1 MIEDTAEPATLAASA
16 LLTGS
21 GVALLLLVSG
31 SWLHDAPAPAEHPM
45 EIALMAEPAPPPAPA
60 PIPPA
65 QLSRS
70 QTLEETPLLDPPPRT
85 QAAADL
91 AAPRPHKRHAPPQS
105 QPVPASES
113 ANARP
118 VDMPPAPAKPAP
130 PAGNPSEDA
139 RYTFLVHAT
148 IERNKRNPDTPLYR
162 MMHPHGTA
170 RVIFTLDRSGAVSGV
185 RMADSS
191 GVAML
196 DDQAVAIVQNCQ
208 FPPMPAAVFAGSAL
222 HVFTV
227 DIHFPPFG
235 MAD

>member
-16 LLTGS
+16 VLTGS
-21 GVALLLLVSG
+21 GVALLLLVG
-31 SWLHDAPAPAEHPM
+31 GAWPPDAPALAERAV

-60 PIPPA
+60 AIPAAP
-65 QLSRS
+65 LSRS
-70 QTLEETPLLDPPPRT
+70 QVLEETPLRDPPPRT

-91 AAPRPHKRHAPPQS
+91 AAPRPPKHHASP
-105 QPVPASES
+105 S
-113 ANARP
+113 ANTAPQREP
-118 VDMPPAPAKPAP
+118 AHAALADKPAAPATPAP

-139 RYTFLVHAT
+139 RYTTLVHAT

-170 RVIFTLDRSGAVSGV
+170 RVLFTLDRNGAASGV
-185 RMADSS
+185 RIADSS

-196 DDQAVAIVQNCQ
+196 DDQAVRIVQTCQ
-208 FPPMPAAVFAGSAL
+208 FPPMPAPAFAGSSF

-227 DIHFPPFG
+227 VIRFPPFG

>member
-1 MIEDTAEPATLAASA
+1 MIDDTAEPVTLAASA

-21 GVALLLLVSG
+21 GVALLLLVGG
-31 SWLHDAPAPAEHPM
+31 SWLHDAPTPAEHPV
-45 EIALMAEPAPPPAPA
+45 EITLMAEPAPPPAPA

-65 QLSRS
+65 QFSRS
-70 QTLEETPLLDPPPRT
+70 QALEETPLLDPPVRT

-91 AAPRPHKRHAPPQS
+91 VAPKPHKRHAPPQNK
-105 QPVPASES
+105 PVAPVVPAD
-113 ANARP
+113 AKP
-118 VDMPPAPAKPAP
+118 VDTPPAPAKPAP

-139 RYTFLVHAT
+139 RYTTLVHAT

-170 RVIFTLDRSGAVSGV
+170 RVLFTLDRNGAVSGV

-208 FPPMPAAVFAGSAL
+208 FPPMPAPAFAGSSF